1 MQSPLSISTEHSA
14 SAQAAQLIP
23 LPTLRD
29 HRHSDMPY
37 LDNLDY
43 LQALEQEAK
52 LILARGLLRHSGPD
66 WQSNLEYVRAIS
78 LAGLSLNEATLEK
91 LDEMLT
97 AMEQRNRSRLDASD
111 RAGVNI
117 FFPKFCLDHEIDR
130 FNRIVVIL
138 LLMLAT
144 SKTFAEMFGLCDF
157 EKVREKAEGM
167 RIGSVLAIICH
178 DYREQLTCR
187 RYFSVDAPLMQREI
201 LYIPSYYDET
211 SNILDET
218 VCLYDR
224 YVRYLLG
231 DNNFY
236 NNSLR
241 FIRREKGS
249 VSLEQVIIPEDIKTE
264 LVSSINRFFI
274 SREKSQAA
282 KLDEFF
288 GYGTALTLLFYG
300 PSGTGKTM
308 MAQAL
313 SCHFNRPLFSLK
325 WGNIAERRCDFEDVI
340 KHLFREASLNGG
352 IVFFDE
358 ADDLFEDNSSITRAL
373 LIEIEK
379 ARCVVI
385 LATNKPV
392 DLDPSMERRLAIK
405 VYFRLPDVELRYR
418 MWQALMPGFIK
429 LAPDVDLRKLA
440 ERYLFTGGLIKNSL
454 FMAINASLINGNN
467 GNSVVTS
474 EMIEQAVALQS
485 LQMVDMSHLCQVY
498 TPNRKFANLQIN
510 LRQRE
515 ELCNVAKAY
524 QRLQGKNLGLNILIT
539 SSDPRTG
546 IDVVAA
552 LAHECS
558 LKVREFDYR
567 VVSSRSNDDKV
578 VDPVSQKKVFP
589 MDYAFTAGTGDASMI
604 LFVDYDGL
612 AKWTFNRT
620 ENSAETKND
629 LRLNVDL
636 LRHLRGHQ
644 GLFCMVTQ
652 VPLQGMLPVEFNLH
666 FNLEYPPEETQLRR
680 WEEHTDKAAI
690 NEDELIAFVE
700 ENPMHVDEIDFIAR
714 QALIQS
720 IIQSNAGGPTIKGI
734 RNVIARYRPKHLVP
748 LLFGTNKD
756 HGQAKTDRGHSRAM
770 PGRNSRSK
778 DET

>member
-1 MQSPLSISTEHSA
+1 MQSPLSKSTEYLA

-23 LPTLRD
+23 LSPIRD
-29 HRHSDMPY
+29 HRLSDMPF

-52 LILARGLLRHSGPD
+52 IILVRGLLRRSGPD
-66 WQSNLEYVRAIS
+66 WQNNPEYVRAIS
-78 LAGLSLNEATLEK
+78 LAGLSQDEASPEKLNELFA
-91 LDEMLT
+91 
-97 AMEQRNRSRLDASD
+97 AMEKRNQSRSEASD
-111 RAGVNI
+111 RTAVNI
-117 FFPKFCLDHEIDR
+117 FFPKFCLDHEVDS
-130 FNRIVVIL
+130 FNRAVVML

-157 EKVREKAEGM
+157 EKVQEKSEGM
-167 RIGSVLAIICH
+167 KIGSVLAIICR

-187 RYFSVDAPLMQREI
+187 RYFSVDAPLIQQEI
-201 LYIPSYYDET
+201 LYIPSYYNET

-224 YVRYLLG
+224 YVRFFLG

-241 FIRREKGS
+241 FIQREMGS
-249 VSLEQVIIPEDIKTE
+249 VSLEQVIIPEDIKSE
-264 LVSSINRFFI
+264 LVSRMNSFFA
-274 SREKSQAA
+274 SREKFQAA
-282 KLDEFF
+282 NLDEFY

-325 WGNIAERRCDFEDVI
+325 WGDIQEKIWFFEDVI
-340 KHLFREASLNGG
+340 KNLFREASLNGG

-358 ADDLFEDNSSITRAL
+358 ADDLFEDNSSITRSL

-392 DLDPSMERRLAIK
+392 DLDPAMERRLAIK

-467 GNSVVTS
+467 GNSVVTR
-474 EMIEQAVALQS
+474 EMIEQAAVLQS

-498 TPNRKFANLQIN
+498 TPSRKFTDLQIK
-510 LRQRE
+510 LRQRD
-515 ELCNVAKAY
+515 ELGNVVKAY
-524 QRLQGKNLGLNILIT
+524 QRLQEKKLGLNILIT
-539 SSDPRTG
+539 SSDPQTG
-546 IDVVAA
+546 IDVVGA

-558 LKVREFDYR
+558 LKVREFDFR
-567 VVSSRSNDDKV
+567 DVSRRSDDSKV

-589 MDYAFTAGTGDASMI
+589 MDYAFATGTGDASMI
-604 LFVDYDGL
+604 LFVDYYGL
-612 AKWTFNRT
+612 AKWTSDRT
-620 ENSAETKND
+620 ENSDETKD
-629 LRLNVDL
+629 DIRILNVDL
-636 LRHLRGHQ
+636 LSHLRTHQ

-652 VPLQGMLPVEFNLH
+652 VPLQGMLPIEFNLH

-680 WEEHTDKAAI
+680 WEEHMDRATIK
-690 NEDELIAFVE
+690 EDELIALVE
-700 ENPMHVDEIDFIAR
+700 QNPMHVAEIDFIAR

-720 IIQSNAGGPTIKGI
+720 IIQSKGGGPTIKGI
-734 RNVIARYRPKHLVP
+734 RNVIARYRPKRFVP
-748 LLFGTNKD
+748 LLFGRNED
-756 HGQAKTDRGHSRAM
+756 N
-770 PGRNSRSK
+770 GRRSM
-778 DET
+778 TSI

>member
-1 MQSPLSISTEHSA
+1 MQSPLSKSTEYSA

-23 LPTLRD
+23 LSPIRD
-29 HRHSDMPY
+29 HRLSDMPF

-52 LILARGLLRHSGPD
+52 IILVRGLLRRSGPD
-66 WQSNLEYVRAIS
+66 WQNNPEYVRAIS
-78 LAGLSLNEATLEK
+78 LAGLSQDEASPEKLNEL
-91 LDEMLT
+91 LV
-97 AMEQRNRSRLDASD
+97 AMEKRNRSRLEASD
-111 RAGVNI
+111 RTGVNI
-117 FFPKFCLDHEIDR
+117 FFPKFCLDHEVDS
-130 FNRIVVIL
+130 FNRAVVML

-157 EKVREKAEGM
+157 EKVQEKSEGM
-167 RIGSVLAIICH
+167 KIGSVLAIICR

-187 RYFSVDAPLMQREI
+187 RYFSVDAPLMQQEI
-201 LYIPSYYDET
+201 LYVPSYFNET

-236 NNSLR
+236 NSSLR

-249 VSLEQVIIPEDIKTE
+249 VSMEQVIIPEEIKSE
-264 LVSSINRFFI
+264 LVSRIDSFFA
-274 SREKSQAA
+274 SREKCQAA
-282 KLDEFF
+282 NLDQFY

-313 SCHFNRPLFSLK
+313 SCHLNRPLFSLK
-325 WGNIAERRCDFEDVI
+325 WVNLEERRWDFEDVI

-358 ADDLFEDNSSITRAL
+358 ADDLFENNSPITRSL

-392 DLDPSMERRLAIK
+392 DLDPAMERRLAIK

-467 GNSVVTS
+467 GNSVVTR
-474 EMIEQAVALQS
+474 EMIEQAAVLQS

-498 TPNRKFANLQIN
+498 TPSRKFTDLQIKIQ
-510 LRQRE
+510 QRE
-515 ELCNVAKAY
+515 ELGNVVKAY
-524 QRLQGKNLGLNILIT
+524 QRLLEKKLGLNILIT
-539 SSDPRTG
+539 SSDPQTG
-546 IDVVAA
+546 IDVVGA

-558 LKVREFDYR
+558 LKVREFDFR
-567 VVSSRSNDDKV
+567 DVSRRSDDSKV

-589 MDYAFTAGTGDASMI
+589 MDYAFATGTGDASMI
-604 LFVDYDGL
+604 LFVDYYGL
-612 AKWTFNRT
+612 AKWTSDRT
-620 ENSAETKND
+620 ENSNETKD
-629 LRLNVDL
+629 DIRILNVDL
-636 LRHLRGHQ
+636 LSHLRTHQ

-652 VPLQGMLPVEFNLH
+652 VPLQGMLPIEFNLH

-680 WEEHTDKAAI
+680 WEEHMDRATIK
-690 NEDELIAFVE
+690 EDELIALVE
-700 ENPMHVDEIDFIAR
+700 QNPMHVAEIDFIAR

-720 IIQSNAGGPTIKGI
+720 IIQSKGGGPTIKGI
-734 RNVIARYRPKHLVP
+734 RNVIARYRPKRFVP
-748 LLFGTNKD
+748 LLFGRNED
-756 HGQAKTDRGHSRAM
+756 N
-770 PGRNSRSK
+770 GRRTMTSI
-778 DET
+778 

>member
-1 MQSPLSISTEHSA
+1 MQSPQSMSTDHSA

-23 LPTLRD
+23 LTSVRD
-29 HRHSDMPY
+29 HRLSEMPF

-52 LILARGLLRHSGPD
+52 LILACGLLRRSGPD
-66 WQSNLEYVRAIS
+66 WQSSPEYMRAIS
-78 LAGLSLNEATLEK
+78 LAGLSQDEANPDKLNEL
-91 LDEMLT
+91 LVV
-97 AMEQRNRSRLDASD
+97 MEQRNRSRLEASD
-111 RAGVNI
+111 RAGVYI
-117 FFPKFCLDHEIDR
+117 FFPRFCRDHEVDS
-130 FNRIVVIL
+130 FNRTVVML

-144 SKTFAEMFGLCDF
+144 SKAFAEMFWLCDF
-157 EKVREKAEGM
+157 EKVQEKSEGM
-167 RIGSVLAIICH
+167 KIGSVLAIICR

-187 RYFSVDAPLMQREI
+187 RHFSVDAPLMQQEI
-201 LYIPSYYDET
+201 LYIPSYCDET
-211 SNILDET
+211 SNILNET

-224 YVRYLLG
+224 YVRYFLG

-236 NNSLR
+236 NNNLR

-249 VSLEQVIIPEDIKTE
+249 VSMEQVIIPDDIKSE
-264 LVSSINRFFI
+264 LVSRIDSFFT
-274 SREKSQAA
+274 SRERCQTARI
-282 KLDEFF
+282 DEFF

-325 WGNIAERRCDFEDVI
+325 WGDIQERIWCFEDVI
-340 KHLFREASLNGG
+340 KHLFREASLNGW

-358 ADDLFEDNSSITRAL
+358 ADDLFENNSSITRSL

-392 DLDPSMERRLAIK
+392 DLDPAIERRLAIK
-405 VYFRLPDVELRYR
+405 VHFRLPDVELRYK

-454 FMAINASLINGNN
+454 LMAINASLISGNN
-467 GNSVVTS
+467 GDSVVTG
-474 EMIEQAVALQS
+474 EMIEQAAVLQS
-485 LQMVDMSHLCQVY
+485 LQMVDMSYLCQVY
-498 TPNRKFANLQIN
+498 KPNRKFSDLQIK

-515 ELCNVAKAY
+515 ELRNVVKAY
-524 QRLQGKNLGLNILIT
+524 QRLQEKNLGLNILIT
-539 SSDPRTG
+539 SSDLQTG
-546 IDVVAA
+546 IDVVGA
-552 LAHECS
+552 LAHECI

-567 VVSSRSNDDKV
+567 DVSRRSDDAKV
-578 VDPVSQKKVFP
+578 IDPVSQKKVFP
-589 MDYAFTAGTGDASMI
+589 MDYAFTAGTGDVSMI
-604 LFVDYDGL
+604 LFVDYDRL
-612 AKWTFNRT
+612 AKWTSDRT
-620 ENSAETKND
+620 DDKDETNGD
-629 LRLNVDL
+629 IRMLNVDL
-636 LRHLRGHQ
+636 LSHLRTHQ

-666 FNLEYPPEETQLRR
+666 FNLEYPPEETQLQR
-680 WEEHTDKAAI
+680 WEGQMDKATI
-690 NEDELIAFVE
+690 NEDDLITLVE
-700 ENPMHVDEIDFIAR
+700 QNPMHVAEIDFIAR

-720 IIQSNAGGPTIKGI
+720 IIQSKADGPTIKDI
-734 RNVIARYRPKHLVP
+734 HNVIARYRSKRFVP
-748 LLFGTNKD
+748 LLFGRNID
-756 HGQAKTDRGHSRAM
+756 
-770 PGRNSRSK
+770 NSRRSI
-778 DET
+778 TGT